1 MNRQWNQISI
11 GWSRVFLLPTTILLT
26 PFLIFLDHFF
36 YDWSDSST
44 SISLAILIG
53 IGLICSFVMIVGGR
67 IWHSLIV
74 AGLLTFF
81 IDTQFELIEGSG
93 LSEKYVWL
101 VIGIGWFIIS
111 WGVKENFFRILAVIF
126 AVFFV
131 VTFGQVMLGRVVSPK
146 LPYDLHFEK
155 PTLDEVGQALPRMVH
170 LVLDEHIGIEGIP
183 QDSALG
189 QKMKDDLK
197 RFYQNNGFILFGG
210 AYSHYSLTIGSI
222 PHLLN
227 FSASAEDTT
236 LSGDPLF
243 EGTEPYRLL
252 ENQYF
257 RLLFSQGYKINVLA
271 NSMYFDYC
279 SKSLVMIENCAEV
292 AFSGMKLLKDSD
304 LALVDK
310 LRSIFSHYF
319 SLGYTFKGIKYA
331 YNHLVQ
337 ILSEKAIELPIW
349 ILPSP
354 LMPLSS
360 LQILD
365 ALTEKIATLPNG
377 NIIYSHLMF
386 PHQPYVI
393 RSDCSLNPLQNEWKL
408 NGGDY
413 ALEQKNTPVSRE
425 ERYQLYYKQMECL
438 NKKLDN
444 LFQQMRKNGIYDDS
458 IIILHGD
465 HGSRIARLA
474 ASTDNL
480 GRLSNRDFED
490 YFSTH
495 FAVKLPDVKPHYFA
509 SRQPIEALLAETI
522 FPNVAIASKKN
533 ESEPFIFLRGKE
545 GRKSINFSLLRN

>member
-1 MNRQWNQISI
+1 MNHPWNQISI
-11 GWSRVFLLPTTILLT
+11 GWIRIFLIPVTIIVT
-26 PFLIFLDHFF
+26 PFLIFLNHFF
-36 YDWSDSST
+36 YDWSDLST

-53 IGLICSFVMIVGGR
+53 ISLMCSFVMVVGGR
-67 IWHSLIV
+67 ISHSLIV

-81 IDTQFELIEGSG
+81 IDTQFELIEGAY

-101 VIGIGWFIIS
+101 GFAIGGFVIS
-111 WGVKENFFRILAVIF
+111 WGLKENFFRILAVIF
-126 AVFFV
+126 TVFFV
-131 VTFGQVMLGRVVSPK
+131 VTLGQVMLGQVVSPQ

-155 PTLDEVGQALPRMVH
+155 PTLDGVGLSLPRIIH

-183 QDSALG
+183 QDSTIG
-189 QKMKDDLK
+189 QHMKADLK
-197 RFYQNNGFILFGG
+197 SFYKNNGFILFGG

-236 LSGDPLF
+236 VLDDPLF

-252 ENQYF
+252 VNQYF
-257 RLLFSQGYKINVLA
+257 HLLSSQGYKINVLA

-292 AFSGMKLLKDSD
+292 ALSGMKLLKDSD

-331 YNHLVQ
+331 YNHFRQ
-337 ILSEKAIELPIW
+337 ILSEKAIELPPW

-365 ALTEKIATLPNG
+365 ALTEKIATLPKG

-408 NGGDY
+408 NGDEY
-413 ALEQKNTPVSRE
+413 ALEQKNTPASRE
-425 ERYQLYYKQMECL
+425 ERYQFYYKQMKCL

-444 LFQQMRKNGIYDDS
+444 LFQQMRKSGIYDDS

-465 HGSRIARLA
+465 HGSRIARFPA
-474 ASTDNL
+474 TTDYL

-490 YFSTH
+490 YFSTL
-495 FAVKLPDVKPHYFA
+495 FAVKLPDVKEHYSA
-509 SRQPIEALLAETI
+509 RRQPIEDLLAGTI
-522 FPNVAIASKKN
+522 FPSLEITSRKK
-533 ESEPFIFLRGKE
+533 ESEPFFFLRGKE
-545 GRKSINFSLLRN
+545 GRKSIDLSLLSN